1 MIANLNRELLP
12 YREWLCRAENSP
24 ATVKKYLRDA
34 QKFIKF
40 SGKDLRQVTKQD
52 VFAYKDHLIKE
63 YKPVTVN
70 SYLISLH
77 KLAAFFQNDSFRV
90 KTLRIQRKT
99 SLYNVLS
106 GDDYA
111 RLLEA
116 AQREGKTRLYYLLR
130 VLASSGIRVG
140 ELRYITPV
148 MLKTGKTFVSSKKKV
163 REIII
168 PNALC
173 AELQKYCAEL
183 GLSDGDII
191 FHGKRKDALI
201 DKSRIWREMKELA
214 LYAGVPQ
221 EKVHAHNF
229 RHLFAKEFLARFHD
243 VVDLADILGHSS
255 VETTRIYTRTS
266 GQEKQARI
274 NALNL

>member
-1 MIANLNRELLP
+1 MIAHLNPELFP
-12 YREWLCRAENSP
+12 YREWLHSFENSP
-24 ATVKKYLRDA
+24 ATIDKYLRDA
-34 QKFIKF
+34 QKFVKF
-40 SGKDLRQVTKQD
+40 SGKAPRQVTRMD
-52 VFAYKDHLIKE
+52 VLTYKEHLVKN

-77 KLAAFFQNDSFRV
+77 KLAAFFNNDAFRV

-106 GDDYA
+106 AEEYA
-111 RLLEA
+111 SLLQT
-116 AQREGKTRLYYLLR
+116 AQRFDKMRLYYLLR
-130 VLASSGIRVG
+130 VLASSGMRVG
-140 ELRYITPV
+140 ELQYITPAV
-148 MLKTGKTFVSSKKKV
+148 LKTGKTFVSSKKKV

-173 AELQKYCAEL
+173 AELQKYCAAQ
-183 GLSDGDII
+183 GLKDNDVI
-191 FHGKRKDALI
+191 FHGKRKDTLLN
-201 DKSRIWREMKELA
+201 KSRIWREMKELA
-214 LYAGVPQ
+214 QYAAVPA

-243 VVDLADILGHSS
+243 VVDLSDILGHNS